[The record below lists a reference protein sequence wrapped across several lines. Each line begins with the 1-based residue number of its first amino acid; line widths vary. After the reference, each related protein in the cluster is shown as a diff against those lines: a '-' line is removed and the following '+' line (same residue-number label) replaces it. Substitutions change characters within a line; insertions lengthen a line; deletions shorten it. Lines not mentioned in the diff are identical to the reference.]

1 MKSVPATLAP
11 VIDLGAE
18 QRALFRRWPAGVSIV
33 IAEVAGLRHGRTVS
47 SLVSLSL
54 DPPLVW
60 ISVAQSASI
69 HELLRS
75 ADSWAVSVLAG
86 GQEELAQRF
95 ARSGVPPLV
104 LWDGVETRE
113 DDPRLIAGAA
123 GWLKARTVEMVVT
136 GDHTFF
142 VGRVDSVEEGRAPAT
157 LVYAYRSYHA
167 L

>member
-1 MKSVPATLAP
+1 

-33 IAEVAGLRHGRTVS
+33 IAEVDGLRHGRTVS

-54 DPPLVW
+54 EPPLVG

-75 ADSWAVSVLAG
+75 ADTWAVSVLAG

-104 LWDGVETRE
+104 LWDGVETRD

-123 GWLKARTVEMVVT
+123 GWLTARTTEMIVT

-142 VGRVDSVEEGRAPAT
+142 VGHVDRVEEGRAPTT
-157 LVYAYRSYHA
+157 LVYAYRSYHV

>member
-1 MKSVPATLAP
+1 MTD
-11 VIDLGAE
+11 DLGAE
-18 QRALFRRWPAGVSIV
+18 QRSLFRRWPAGVSIV
-33 IAEVAGLRHGRTVS
+33 IAEVDGVRHGRTVS

-54 DPPLVW
+54 DPPLVG

-75 ADSWAVSVLAG
+75 ADTWAVSILGG

-95 ARSGVPPLV
+95 SRSGVPPLV
-104 LWDGVETRE
+104 LWDGVETRD
-113 DDPRLIAGAA
+113 DDPRLIDGAA
-123 GWLKARTVEMVVT
+123 GWLTARTVEMIVT

-142 VGRVDSVEEGRAPAT
+142 VGHVESVEEGRAATT
-157 LVYAYRSYHA
+157 LVYAYRTYHG